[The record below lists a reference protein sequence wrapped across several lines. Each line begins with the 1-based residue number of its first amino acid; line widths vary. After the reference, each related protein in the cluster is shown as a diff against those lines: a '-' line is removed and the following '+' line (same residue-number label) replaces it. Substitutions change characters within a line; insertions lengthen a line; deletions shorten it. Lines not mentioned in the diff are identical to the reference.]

1 MHANVSGA
9 GSFSTTSN
17 PLVLASGEQ
26 DTVAGTSTFT
36 PTTTGLYNIEMW
48 AVADSAGLG
57 NVITYSDT
65 STKMTMVTDYIYGK
79 DNGTADGGYWR
90 LNRVSPN
97 PGGFEVSSSYDIYA
111 DATLYSV
118 DVNISDWSIPGAE
131 IYIALYEEDISGG
144 SPIPLAQ
151 SDNYEITQSDLG
163 NWVNIPFLSPQN
175 LLSSTPTYRI
185 AVGANIHPTDTV
197 GVNVSDPG
205 DYYSA
210 DGLNDKDGILSDDGS
225 VGWYTIS
232 DIPMLRM
239 NFDPSTA
246 VSISEVKQ
254 DIFNVYPNPTTGV
267 FNLDLNNNKS
277 YNISIFNSLGQ
288 KVYNNVTNSMS
299 IVVDLSELESGIYTI
314 ELENSDVIFTERII
328 IE

>member
-1 MHANVSGA
+1 M
-9 GSFSTTSN
+9 F
-17 PLVLASGEQ
+17 
-26 DTVAGTSTFT
+26 
-36 PTTTGLYNIEMW
+36 
-48 AVADSAGLG
+48 
-57 NVITYSDT
+57 
-65 STKMTMVTDYIYGK
+65 
-79 DNGTADGGYWR
+79 
-90 LNRVSPN
+90 
-97 PGGFEVSSSYDIYA
+97 
-111 DATLYSV
+111 
-118 DVNISDWSIPGAE
+118 
-131 IYIALYEEDISGG
+131 
-144 SPIPLAQ
+144 
-151 SDNYEITQSDLG
+151 
-163 NWVNIPFLSPQN
+163 
-175 LLSSTPTYRI
+175 
-185 AVGANIHPTDTV
+185 
-197 GVNVSDPG
+197 DPG

-299 IVVDLSELESGIYTI
+299 MVVDLSELESGIYTI